1 MTGDWRISTAGHL
14 VAEVLRLRAAF
25 DAATAHERA
34 RCADLA
40 DAEAEAM
47 RARGSLDANRVVM
60 LAVKIRSG
68 A

>member
-1 MTGDWRISTAGHL
+1 VTGDWRISTAGGL
-14 VAEVLRLRAAF
+14 VAEVRRLRAAF

-47 RARGSLDANRVVM
+47 RARGLDASRVVM
-60 LAVKIRSG
+60 LAVKIRSE